1 MPATSIG
8 VENQEALAKSSS
20 HSESDVKDLLTPE
33 EREAQNFHIYRINK
47 AKEMRLQPHRKFDG
61 LNLIA
66 DYYSNEDA
74 ANSYLRPK
82 RNDDEVRVVGGTT
95 EKRIE
100 SMVNELLS
108 MNQQPE
114 LQAMD
119 KYDLEVRG
127 LARVMEDTVIR
138 TQEIEKDEDV
148 RKDAIHELISQ
159 RVAYIEEVFLDK
171 NACNLPFGMCKKRL
185 RTSLEVFLGDVTMPM
200 YRLQEQ
206 PYIVIYD
213 CTSYWN
219 AKKFFDWSPKWDL
232 VRPGNDTASDVY
244 GPNATFRLGILS
256 QESVEIV
263 KYMSVLDNEYQ
274 VYVNGVPMFPVGTKL
289 PFKKKRY
296 PLAAAIPKRMSA
308 HFAYGRPQ
316 TAALKYLQG
325 LNDETVRNIIRK
337 FRQAI
342 EPPKAVEASNHIYS
356 RDIFEA
362 GKVTYGVNAD
372 AFKNLVDHKGV
383 TEAEISVLNLIK
395 SMQDEIA
402 SRGNTS
408 LGIPADRKE
417 TATATIEQ
425 QKQAIKML
433 GLLVLAW
440 DGLVRDYTQLRIDNI
455 IENML
460 DPIGH
465 DIDPTTN
472 EMRAQYRRFTLK
484 NQAFENGRKGDRI
497 IQFSDRALTD
507 KESMDLEAWE
517 DSEDKLGR
525 PVRTALLDVRVLKN
539 HEIYWKVKIVTKP
552 NESGDLDRLMFE
564 NKLAQ
569 SQNVSQVAGRPLN
582 GEKIV
587 NEFQETWRL
596 KDWFLKPEEGMEG
609 MMGGMPG
616 GGMGQ
621 PMPGGG
627 IPGGDQMMAGMKS
640 ALSKGINP
648 SPNIRTA
655 VGAVENT
662 R

>member
-1 MPATSIG
+1 MPISVG
-8 VENQEALAKSSS
+8 VENQEALNASSS
-20 HSESDVKDLLTPE
+20 TSEVKDLLTKE
-33 EREAQNFHIYRINK
+33 EREMQNFHLYRINK
-47 AKEMRLQPHRKFDG
+47 AKEMRLQPMRKFDG

-127 LARVMEDTVIR
+127 LARVMEDTVVR
-138 TQEIEKDEDV
+138 TQEIENDEDV
-148 RKDAIHELISQ
+148 RKDLIHELIAQ
-159 RVAYIEEVFLDK
+159 RAVFVEEVFLDK
-171 NACNLPFGMCKKRL
+171 KACNLPFGMCKKRL
-185 RTSLEVFLGDVTMPM
+185 RTSLEVMLGDVTLPA
-200 YRLQEQ
+200 YRFQEQ
-206 PYIVIYD
+206 PYIVVYD
-213 CTSYWN
+213 ATSYWN
-219 AKKFFDWSPKWDL
+219 AKKYFDWSPKWDL
-232 VRPGNDTASDVY
+232 VRPGKDVSSDVY

-256 QESVEIV
+256 QENVEIV
-263 KYMSVLDNEYQ
+263 KYMSVLDDEYQ
-274 VYVNGVPMFPVGTKL
+274 VYVNGVPMFPPGTKL
-289 PFKKKRY
+289 PFKNKRY
-296 PLAAAIPKRMSA
+296 PLAMAIPKRMSA
-308 HFAYGRPQ
+308 HLAYGRPQ

-325 LNDETVRNIIRK
+325 LGDETVRNIIRK

-362 GKVTYGVNAD
+362 GKITHGVNAD
-372 AFKNLVDHKGV
+372 IFKNLVDHQGV
-383 TEAEISVLNLIK
+383 TQAEITVLNLIK

-402 SRGNTS
+402 ARGNTS

-440 DGLVRDYTQLRIDNI
+440 DGLVRDYTRLRIDNI

-465 DIDPTTN
+465 DIDPVTK
-472 EMRAQYRRFTLK
+472 EFRAQYRRFTLK
-484 NQAFENGRKGDRI
+484 NQAFENGRKGDKI
-497 IQFSDRALTD
+497 IQLADKPLTD
-507 KESMDLEAWE
+507 KEAMDLEAWE
-517 DSEDKLGR
+517 DSEDQQGR

-539 HEIYWKVKIVTKP
+539 NEIYWKIKIVTKP
-552 NESGDLDRLMFE
+552 SESGDLDRLMF
-564 NKLAQ
+564 NDKLSQ
-569 SQNVSQVAGRPLN
+569 SQTVSQITGRPMN

-596 KDWFLKPEEGMEG
+596 KDWFLKPEEAMD
-609 MMGGMPG
+609 GGMPG
-616 GGMGQ
+616 Q
-621 PMPGGG
+621 PGMPGAIPGSG
-627 IPGGDQMMAGMKS
+627 IPGGEQMMGGVKS
-640 ALSKGINP
+640 ALSKSANP
-648 SPNIRTA
+648 APNVRMA
-655 VGAVENT
+655 VGAVEKT